1 MPWRLFTPTNGPKK
15 VLLLMAVATTM
26 LAAAGTFIAVYSVV
40 KLDGE
45 QTAGKQR
52 DRDLARAD
60 RQIRQAF
67 LTIRTN
73 RVAAVKLTCTL
84 NKRQN
89 NVLLALIDFSIEQ
102 SRAKGRQIDPQALDQ
117 TRALLLPIT
126 PKATNRICRELLA
139 RAGAYP
145 PGLGLPR
152 TPRHSLSPRN
162 ADGTP
167 G

>member
-1 MPWRLFTPTNGPKK
+1 MPWRLFTPSNGPKK
-15 VLLLMAVATTM
+15 VLLLMAVVTTM
-26 LAAAGTFIAVYSVV
+26 LAAAGTFGAVYSLV
-40 KLDGE
+40 KLNGE
-45 QTAGKQR
+45 QNAGKKR
-52 DRDLARAD
+52 DADLARSD
-60 RQIRQAF
+60 RQIRKAF

-73 RVAAVKLTCTL
+73 RIAAVKLTCTL

-102 SRAKGRQIDPQALDQ
+102 SRQKGRQIDPEALDQ

-126 PKATNRICRELLA
+126 PKATNRICRALLA
-139 RAGAYP
+139 RASAYP
-145 PGLGLPR
+145 PGY
-152 TPRHSLSPRN
+152 TPRHDSLPPRN